1 MMKNRLEHIKGVE
14 ERQFIKSIIEYSI
27 RSEQQNRPILT
38 HFYNKDWMQSLLTQY
53 IPQNAYLSYGFFGG
67 YEDAER
73 QILAISP
80 YVLEEIEYG
89 IGILNI
95 EVKTGIGK
103 ALSHRDYLGAIM
115 GLGIERNTIGDII
128 LHDVGAYVFVEMS
141 MIPYIR
147 SQLNSIGRY
156 QKIQIEEIELEDMQI
171 EKPKI
176 KVVDSTVSTL
186 RMDAVCASAFGIS
199 RGECAKLIQ
208 GDKARRNGLVVGVS
222 DLIKEGDIITLRGHG
237 KACLKSINGRTKKDR
252 VHITIEKYI

>member
-1 MMKNRLEHIKGVE
+1 MKNTLEHVKGIE
-14 ERQFIKSIIEYSI
+14 EKQFVKTVIEYSM
-27 RSEQQNRPILT
+27 RSEQQNRPLFT

-53 IPQNAYLSYGFFGG
+53 VPQNAYLSYGFFGG

-80 YVLEEIEYG
+80 YVLEEVEYS

-128 LHDVGAYVFVEMS
+128 LHTSGAYVFVEMS

-147 SQLNSIGRY
+147 SQLISIGRY
-156 QKIQIEEIELEDMQI
+156 QKIQVEEIERGDMQI

-176 KVVDSTVSTL
+176 KVIESTVNTL

-199 RGECAKLIQ
+199 RSECAKLIQ
-208 GDKARRNGLVVGVS
+208 SDKARCNGLAVNVS
-222 DLIKEGDIITLRGHG
+222 YLVKEGDVLTLRGYG
-237 KACLKSINGRTKKDR
+237 KAYLRSVNGRTKKDR
-252 VHITIEKYI
+252 THITIEKYI